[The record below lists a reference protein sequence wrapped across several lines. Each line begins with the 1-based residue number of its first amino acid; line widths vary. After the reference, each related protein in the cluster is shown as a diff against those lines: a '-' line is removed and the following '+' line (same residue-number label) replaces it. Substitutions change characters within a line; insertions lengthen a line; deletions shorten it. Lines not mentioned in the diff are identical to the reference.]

1 MVQIKILV
9 VLLGT
14 FTTQILIMKK
24 SLLLLGIAIFSISL
38 FAQDQPDEKINEII
52 RKHGLEESKVMET
65 ASWMMD
71 VYGPRLT
78 GSPN

>member
-24 SLLLLGIAIFSISL
+24 SLLF
-38 FAQDQPDEKINEII
+38 QPDEKINEII

>member
-1 MVQIKILV
+1 
-9 VLLGT
+9 
-14 FTTQILIMKK
+14 MKK
-24 SLLLLGIAIFSISL
+24 SLLFICLCLSFGTMTL
-38 FAQDQPDEKINEII
+38 VAQDQPDEKINELI
-52 RKHGLEESKVMET
+52 RKHGLEESHIMET